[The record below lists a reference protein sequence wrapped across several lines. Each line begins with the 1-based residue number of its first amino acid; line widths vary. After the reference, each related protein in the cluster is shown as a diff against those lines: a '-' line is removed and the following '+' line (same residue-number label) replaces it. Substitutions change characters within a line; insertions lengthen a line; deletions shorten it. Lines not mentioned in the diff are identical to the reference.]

1 MGPANQSSASL
12 LPIVEVAYENIDASD
27 EDWLGRVLAASRPH
41 LDEGFGV
48 AAFEFYR
55 PGDGLPEILQSLHE
69 GIPPKL
75 SAIYPK
81 VFATMDPEIRKRP
94 FRLGPCVTGSAMMG
108 MGDDF
113 REQPHMKKYVHAFGM
128 FDSLWITAAEPSGR
142 GCGFHAGRAQ
152 IRAPSSSQ
160 VKRWGRVAGHL
171 STVVRLRRRLKE
183 NFSQPSAVL
192 DPGGK
197 VHAANGDA
205 STREALDRL
214 RQAVLEIET
223 LRGPIR
229 LTDPDRALF
238 GWRALVAG
246 RWSLID
252 QMEHDGRRYIVA
264 RENEPTVRGHASLTA
279 RERQVVEYAKL
290 GHHNKLI
297 AYELGISDSTVR
309 VLLARASAKLGVR
322 RREDLLRAVPDDAPA
337 SA

>member
-1 MGPANQSSASL
+1 MGPADKSTTSL
-12 LPIVEVAYENIDASD
+12 LPIVEAAYENIDASD
-27 EDWLGRVLAASRPH
+27 ADWLARVLTATRPH

-55 PGDGLPEILQSLHE
+55 PGDGLPEILQSLHQ

-75 SAIYPK
+75 SAVYPE

-108 MGDDF
+108 MGEEF
-113 REQPHMKKYVHAFGM
+113 REQPHMKKYVHPFGM
-128 FDSLWITAAEPSGR
+128 YDSLWITAAEPSGR
-142 GCGFHAGRAQ
+142 GCGFHAGRSRIGGAS
-152 IRAPSSSQ
+152 PSQ

-171 STVVRLRRRLKE
+171 STVVRLRRRLRA
-183 NFSQPSAVL
+183 NFSPPSAVL
-192 DPGGK
+192 DPDGQ
-197 VHAANGDA
+197 VHDANGEA
-205 STREALDRL
+205 STRDALARL
-214 RQAVLEIET
+214 RRAVLDLET

-229 LTDPDRALF
+229 LEDPDRALF
-238 GWRALVAG
+238 GWKALVAG

-264 RENEPTVRGHASLTA
+264 RENEPTARGHASLTA
-279 RERQVVEYAKL
+279 RERQVIGYAKL

-297 AYELGISDSTVR
+297 AYELGITDSTVR

-322 RREDLLRAVPDDAPA
+322 RRVDLLSAVPDDAPA